1 MLNAHFAHI
10 RTLDVKAGN
19 FLDEKKTAWTRKYQV
34 RKWVLT
40 SLLLTRGKHLFGI
53 VDLNFVIVSVEV
65 EEISTTTVVM
75 SAFVVI
81 FIHRNPLILGTRPS
95 SNS

>member
-1 MLNAHFAHI
+1 MLNAMFAHI
-10 RTLDVKAGN
+10 RTLNVKAGYCRI
-19 FLDEKKTAWTRKYQV
+19 RKYEV